1 MWLWR
6 TRHLLAARRAY
17 KSLANRSV
25 VLRNVS
31 LKMTETTVID
41 KSEWVKEAFWLI
53 PIRLIYWLCFRIG
66 PRLLAYPAASFRL
79 PIGSK
84 APSRP
89 ARDSRIEIY

>member
-41 KSEWVKEAFWLI
+41 RSEWMKGV
-53 PIRLIYWLCFRIG
+53 RDTN
-66 PRLLAYPAASFRL
+66 LLAVLPHLAPA
-79 PIGSK
+79 GSCSHTLLRRF
-84 APSRP
+84 ACR
-89 ARDSRIEIY
+89 